1 MTSKHDQ
8 QTRTSF
14 APRLFALATGIVYVV
29 LGLGGFLFGS
39 DGHWGIF
46 GAGVVLNLL
55 RTAIGVLALIAA
67 QRAAASQLFGWA
79 LFAALLALTVFGVLL
94 AATSHPLDVRPVL
107 DIRWADNILHAATA
121 VIGLV
126 IGFVTQRR
134 SRPR

>member
-1 MTSKHDQ
+1 VTSEHDRHIRVS
-8 QTRTSF
+8 T
-14 APRLFALATGIVYVV
+14 APRLFALVAGAGYVV
-29 LGLGGFLFGS
+29 LGLGGFVFAS

-55 RTAIGVLALIAA
+55 RTVIGVLALVAA
-67 QRAAASQLFGWA
+67 RRPTASQLLGWV

-121 VIGLV
+121 LAGLV
-126 IGFVTQRR
+126 VSTLAQRR
-134 SRPR
+134 SPP